1 MTKKFLT
8 VLAAVALAG
17 AAMAQTTRTVREVTV
32 EGLKTVNETG
42 IKTVMRLKPG
52 QPVDQASMVRDEE
65 EIYSLGLFSSVKI
78 LKRDVGD
85 SEADLTV
92 QVKEYPVIK
101 EIRIEGNTIFSDEE
115 LLPLIL
121 AQQEIGQ
128 IWNNNKAL
136 TITNE
141 IRQKYTDKG
150 FLINFEQFGPLEESE
165 GTLNVKILETVVG
178 KITLEGLNRTKVST
192 IERMMKSKAGKPINY
207 KRLQQDIEELYYTY
221 WFEDIKGGQ
230 SVGDRP
236 EVVDITL
243 TFKEARTAQINAGVA
258 LDPQSR
264 LVGTASFSES
274 NFKGKG
280 QSVGLELEMATVGGG
295 PSARLAFAD
304 RFIDNRDTAMSINL
318 FSKVVYNFT
327 GNGLLGSSG
336 SSSTNE
342 NQFNERQNGLGISFT
357 RPFGDTMKASVGLTV
372 RNTKTINL
380 TTTTTDEYVQQ
391 DGDLIILQ
399 IGAEKTTA
407 LPTVEPVQGQSFR
420 VLLEP
425 GYSNITKIG
434 GNVALFADTLGSSNF
449 IRSTLSFKKYWSK
462 QPHLKADETPE
473 IGLAKP
479 RPVLAFKMEYGYI
492 SGTVP
497 FFEQLFV
504 GGTNSLRGYPNQRFW
519 GSNSLVS
526 TLEYRYPIQKSFNL
540 VGFIDYGGAWG
551 GYGQLKDF
559 AQSNSFDM
567 HLGYGVGLGFRTPLG
582 PIRIEFAFDDQGK
595 SRTHFTVGSSF

>member
-1 MTKKFLT
+1 
-8 VLAAVALAG
+8 
-17 AAMAQTTRTVREVTV
+17 MAQTTRTVREVTI
-32 EGLKTVNETG
+32 EGLKNVNETG
-42 IKTVMRLKPG
+42 IRTVMRLKPG
-52 QPVDQASMVRDEE
+52 QPVDQASMVRDED
-65 EIYSLGLFSSVKI
+65 EIFSLGVFSSVKI
-78 LKRDVGD
+78 LKRDIGD
-85 SEADLTV
+85 TEADLTV
-92 QVKEYPVIK
+92 QIQEYPIIK

-115 LLPLIL
+115 LMPLIL
-121 AQQEIGQ
+121 AQQELGQ
-128 IWNNNKAL
+128 IWNNNKAQ

-150 FLINFEQFGPLEESE
+150 YLINFEQFGPLEESE

-178 KITLEGLNRTKVST
+178 NIKLEGLSRTKAGT
-192 IERMMKSKAGKPINY
+192 IERMMKSKAGEPINY
-207 KRLQQDIEELYYTY
+207 KRLQEDIEELYYTY
-221 WFEDIKGGQ
+221 WFEDIKGAQ

-243 TFKEARTAQINAGVA
+243 TFVEARTAQINAGVA

-304 RFIDNRDTAMSINL
+304 RFIDDKNTSMSVNL
-318 FSKVVYNFT
+318 FSRVVYNFT
-327 GNGLLGSSG
+327 GNGLLGSGGGG
-336 SSSTNE
+336 STE
-342 NQFNERQNGLGISFT
+342 DNQFDERQTGLGINFT
-357 RPFGDTMKASVGLTV
+357 RPYGDNFKASVGLTV
-372 RNTKTINL
+372 RNTRTINL
-380 TTTTTDEYVQQ
+380 TTTTTDDYVQQ
-391 DGDLIILQ
+391 DGDLLMFQ
-399 IGAEKTTA
+399 IGAEQTTA
-407 LPTVEPVQGQSFR
+407 LPTVEPVQGQSIR

-434 GNVALFADTLGSSNF
+434 GNVALFADTLGSSTF
-449 IRSTLSFKKYWSK
+449 VRSTLSYRKYWSK
-462 QPHLKADETPE
+462 QPALKADETPE
-473 IGLAKP
+473 IGLSKP

-540 VGFIDYGGAWG
+540 VGFVDYGGAWG
-551 GYGQLKDF
+551 GYGQLRDF
-559 AQSNSFDM
+559 EQSSSLDL
-567 HLGYGVGLGFRTPLG
+567 HLGYGIGLGFRTPLG
-582 PIRIEFAFDDQGK
+582 PIRIEFAFDDEGK
-595 SRTHFTVGSSF
+595 SRTHFTVGTSF